1 MKYSNCP
8 AIKTNIYLSNQVL
21 CWKSLIEFEIL
32 NDPIKN
38 SFSMLF
44 IFKNFLS
51 STKPLEVFISEI
63 IAQEKN
69 GP

>member
-1 MKYSNCP
+1 
-8 AIKTNIYLSNQVL
+8 
-21 CWKSLIEFEIL
+21 
-32 NDPIKN
+32 
-38 SFSMLF
+38 MLF